1 LSTPFPAPSSTS
13 SRSNKHDLNSQ
24 DTELSKTIQ
33 QKKTVNLWKHVEKTE
48 GICTFNEA
56 VRDILYLREFHKQMD
71 KTVLKAYGWEDD
83 VPGQMKLF

>member
-56 VRDILYLREFHKQMD
+56 VRDILYLREFHEQEVKAGLHAKEKRD
-71 KTVLKAYGWEDD
+71 KKPMYQDR
-83 VPGQMKLF
+83 